1 MRAWWLVGAA
11 IAATACSS
19 SSTPTGPGP
28 GNAPPTPLNL
38 VGTTLDHAV
47 ALTWD
52 DNAFLANPSS
62 FQNYRVYSTSY
73 SWTTD
78 YLAGQCGSSWL
89 LEGTTVAPEFIV
101 GALTDGV
108 SRCFAVSAVGV
119 NQAESARSAAHNDTP
134 RPDVRNIVLYATGVQ
149 PSQSGFRFWK
159 DGNGDGQIQDNELGL
174 IVSGAGPDA
183 DFSVELTSV
192 PDSLL
197 LQPRRAGDGVRL
209 AIYNNFAPV
218 ADLTS
223 IDLAP
228 DPATPGPL
236 GYSTASAP
244 LIPNMGYVFQVP
256 GPSGSVLYGA
266 MRPTHVGRQFIIF
279 GWSLQT
285 QPNNPELRTVAK
297 TAAAKP

>member
-19 SSTPTGPGP
+19 SSSTGPGQGTP
-28 GNAPPTPLNL
+28 PPTPLNL
-38 VGTTLDHAV
+38 VGTTLDKAV

-52 DNAFLANPSS
+52 DNAFLANPSN
-62 FQNYRVYSTSY
+62 FQNYRIYSTSY
-73 SWTTD
+73 SWSTD
-78 YLAGQCGSSWL
+78 YLAGQCGSSWQ

-108 SRCFAVSAVGV
+108 SRCFAVSSVGV
-119 NQAESARSAAHNDTP
+119 NQAESARSAPHNDTP

-159 DGNGDGQIQDNELGL
+159 DANGDGQIQDNELGL

-192 PDSLL
+192 PDSLSL
-197 LQPRRAGDGVRL
+197 EPRRAGVLL

-228 DPATPGPL
+228 DPTTPGPL
-236 GYSTASAP
+236 GYSTAPAD
-244 LIPNMGYVFQVP
+244 LIPNVGYVFQVP

>member
-19 SSTPTGPGP
+19 SSTTGPGP
-28 GNAPPTPLNL
+28 GNPPPTPLNL
-38 VGTTLDHAV
+38 VGTTLDQAV

-52 DNAFLANPSS
+52 DNAFLANPSN

-73 SWTTD
+73 TWSTD
-78 YLAGQCGSSWL
+78 YLAGQCGSSWQ
-89 LEGTTVAPEFIV
+89 LEGTTVAPEFIA

-119 NQAESARSAAHNDTP
+119 NQAESPRSLPHNDTP
-134 RPDVRNIVLYATGVQ
+134 RPDVRNIVLWAGAVK
-149 PSQSGFRFWK
+149 PDSSGFRFWK
-159 DGNGDGQIQDNELGL
+159 DGNGDGRIQNNEIGL
-174 IVSGAGPDA
+174 IVPGAGPDA
-183 DFSVELTSV
+183 DFSVELTAS
-192 PDSLL
+192 PDTLS
-197 LQPRRAGDGVRL
+197 LQPRRGTAGVRL
-209 AIYNNFAPV
+209 AIYNNFEPV

-236 GYSTASAP
+236 GYSTAPAP
-244 LIPNMGYVFQVP
+244 LIPNVGYVFQVP
-256 GPSGSVLYGA
+256 GPLGSVLYGA

-285 QPNNPELRTVAK
+285 QPNNPELRTVGKAP
-297 TAAAKP
+297 TSKP